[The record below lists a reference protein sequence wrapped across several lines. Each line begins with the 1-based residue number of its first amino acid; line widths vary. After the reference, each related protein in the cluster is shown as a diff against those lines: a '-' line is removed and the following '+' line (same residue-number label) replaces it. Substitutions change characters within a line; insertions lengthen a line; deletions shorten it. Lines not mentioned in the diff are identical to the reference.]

1 MNHINLKI
9 IALLIRMQIWV
20 KSQDKIKLQ
29 VQWFNQKIVRI
40 IIKKVE

>member
-29 VQWFNQKIVRI
+29 VQWFNQKILRI

>member
-20 KSQDKIKLQ
+20 QSQDKIKLQ